1 MIREDRARVIHG
13 MVQDRGRWI
22 SLERAEQQQSRLREM
37 IEQGYVQFQGEW
49 IPIDEKLRRLRLE
62 EPSPAQPSQVTVNK
76 TVNRQVY
83 NVSNVT
89 DNRTW
94 NQNRHEHRHIHVD
107 PRQLGAPEQRVIPGE
122 SPPRRLDQR
131 KSSEGRLP
139 PGEEN
144 PRLAHDGRK
153 NLPPPEN
160 S

>member
-37 IEQGYVQFQGEW
+37 IRQGYVQFQGEW

-62 EPSPAQPSQVTVNK
+62 AKSPEQPSQVTVNK

-94 NQNRHEHRHIHVD
+94 NRNRHEHRHIHVD
-107 PRQLGAPEQRVIPGE
+107 PRQLGAPEGRVIPGE
-122 SPPRRLDQR
+122 PPPRRLDPR
-131 KSSEGRLP
+131 RSPDEALP
-139 PGEEN
+139 PADEN
-144 PRLAHDGRK
+144 ARLDHRKRK
-153 NLPPPEN
+153 NLPPPEDR
-160 S
+160 